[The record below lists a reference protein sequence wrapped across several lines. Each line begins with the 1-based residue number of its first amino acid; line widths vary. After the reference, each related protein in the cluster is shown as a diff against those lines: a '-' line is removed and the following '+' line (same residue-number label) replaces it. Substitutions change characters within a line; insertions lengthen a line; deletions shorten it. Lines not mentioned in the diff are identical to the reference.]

1 MELKKIIEAIL
12 FSSSEPVKVSELAR
26 ITGKDKIEILNIL
39 SDLIKDY
46 SSRDTSIEIIKVG
59 EKFLMRVKPQY
70 AEYVEKFTVREFD
83 RGTLRT
89 LAVIA
94 IKQPVTLAKVAKIR
108 GNKCYDHVKKLVER
122 GLVKA
127 EKKGRSTILTT
138 TEEFATYFGLE
149 SSEPEK
155 IKEALKKYFEDD
167 ERP

>member
-1 MELKKIIEAIL
+1 MELKKAVEAIL
-12 FSSSEPVKVSELAR
+12 FSSSEPVKVGEIAK
-26 ITGKDKIEILNIL
+26 ITGHSKDDVMYALNSL
-39 SDLIKDY
+39 VKEY
-46 SSRDTSIEIIKVG
+46 AERDTSIEIIKIG
-59 EKFLMRVKPQY
+59 DGFLMRVKPQY

-94 IKQPVTLAKVAKIR
+94 VRQPVTLAKLAKIR

-122 GLVKA
+122 GFVKA

-155 IKEALKKYFEDD
+155 IKEVLKNYL
-167 ERP
+167 

>member
-1 MELKKIIEAIL
+1 MELKKAVEAIL
-12 FSSSEPVKVSELAR
+12 FSSSEPVR
-26 ITGKDKIEILNIL
+26 ITEIAKITGRSKDEVKDVVET
-39 SDLIKDY
+39 LIKEY
-46 SSRDTSIEIIKVG
+46 AERNTSIEIIKIG
-59 EKFLMRVKPQY
+59 EGFLMRVKPQY

-94 IKQPVTLAKVAKIR
+94 VKQPVTLAKVAKIR

-122 GLVKA
+122 GFVKA

-149 SSEPEK
+149 SSDPEK
-155 IKEALKKYFEDD
+155 IKEVLKNYL
-167 ERP
+167 